1 MTSTVARHRP
11 AVVAWLL
18 AMCALVALMII
29 VGGATRLTD
38 SGLSITEWRP
48 VTGAIPPLSQADWLA
63 EFEKYKTIPEYHQVN
78 LGMSLA
84 EFKTIYWWEWGH
96 RFLGRVIGLVF
107 LIPLLVFAA
116 TRRIDSRLGMKLFG
130 LFLLG
135 GLQGALGWWMV
146 SSGLTERVDVS
157 QYRLAAHLGLAL
169 LLFAAMLWIALDLS
183 APLTRRAR
191 HRLAP
196 FAVAILAGVYAQMIL
211 GAFVAGL
218 RAGRVYNTWP
228 LMEGRFM
235 PEAYF
240 DGAPRFLDLFETAAA
255 VQFNHRLGAYF
266 LLAAALAM
274 MIAARRSPL
283 AGRAQM
289 LFAAILAQA
298 ALGVWTVVSGTPLAL
313 GLAHQAMALLVLSA
327 ALYLV
332 HGSMTSIEMT
342 LSSAVSPFGVRA
354 SGTARTGSD
363 SAPMTPF
370 QGTSLTGA
378 PSPEVTM
385 ASAPSR

>member
-1 MTSTVARHRP
+1 MAANPDNRP
-11 AVVAWLL
+11 VVIWLL
-18 AMCALVALMII
+18 VMCALVTLMIA

-38 SGLSITEWRP
+38 SGLSIVEWRP
-48 VTGAIPPLSQADWLA
+48 VTGAIPPLSDAHWAA

-96 RFLGRVIGLVF
+96 RFLGRLIGIAFVLP
-107 LIPLLVFAA
+107 LIFFAA
-116 TRRIDSRLGMKLFG
+116 TRRINRSLGLKLTV
-130 LFLLG
+130 LFFLG

-157 QYRLAAHLGLAL
+157 QYRLAMHLGLAL
-169 LLFAAMLWIALDLS
+169 ILLAAMLWIALDLLQPRS
-183 APLTRRAR
+183 RGAH

-196 FAVAILAGVYAQMIL
+196 FAAALLAGVYGQMIL

-228 LMEGRFM
+228 LMEGRFF

-240 DGAPRFLDLFETAAA
+240 SGAPKLADLFESLAA
-255 VQFNHRLGAYF
+255 VQFNHRIGAY
-266 LLAAALAM
+266 ALFAGALGL
-274 MIAARRSPL
+274 MIAARKTAL
-283 AGRAQM
+283 APRARM
-289 LFAAILAQA
+289 LFAAIAIQA
-298 ALGVWTVVSGTPLAL
+298 GLGVWTVVAVTPLAL
-313 GLAHQAMALLVLSA
+313 GLAHQAMAILVLA
-327 ALYLV
+327 AGLYLV
-332 HGSMTSIEMT
+332 HGSMSSMSMT
-342 LSSAVSPFGVRA
+342 PASGASPSGNRGSSAVA
-354 SGTARTGSD
+354 TGSD
-363 SAPMTPF
+363 KAPMTPF

-378 PSPEVTM
+378 PSPKATT

>member
-1 MTSTVARHRP
+1 MISKADAPNR
-11 AVVAWLL
+11 AVVLWLL
-18 AMCALVALMII
+18 TMCALLALMIV

-48 VTGAIPPLSQADWLA
+48 VTGALPPLSDAAWLS

-84 EFKTIYWWEWGH
+84 EFKKIYWWEWGH
-96 RFLGRVIGLVF
+96 RFLGRVIGFVF
-107 LIPLLVFAA
+107 LVPLAFFAL
-116 TRRIDSRLGMKLFG
+116 TRRIDRKLGLKLFG
-130 LFLLG
+130 LFVLG

-169 LLFAAMLWIALDLS
+169 LLFAAMVWIALDLS
-183 APLTRRAR
+183 GPPVRGAR

-196 FAVAILAGVYAQMIL
+196 FAVALLAGVYMQMIL

-228 LMEGRFM
+228 LMEGRVV

-240 DGAPRFLDLFETAAA
+240 DGPPRFLDLFETAAA
-255 VQFNHRLGAYF
+255 AQFNHRLGAY
-266 LLAAALAM
+266 LLFAAAAVML
-274 MIAARRSPL
+274 IAARKSIL
-283 AGRAQM
+283 EKRARM
-289 LFAAILAQA
+289 LFAVVLAQA
-298 ALGVWTVVSGTPLAL
+298 TLGVWTVVAGTPLAL
-313 GLAHQAMALLVLSA
+313 GLAHQAMALMVLSA

-342 LSSAVSPFGVRA
+342 PSSAGSPLGIRGL
-354 SGTARTGSD
+354 GTAAAGSD
-363 SAPMTPF
+363 NAPMTPF
-370 QGTSLTGA
+370 QGTSRTGA
-378 PSPEVTM
+378 PAPDVTT